1 MVYSG
6 KYDISLHAHQSKI
19 IKKRPRLR
27 NIKVHWLCCQNKW
40 AKPAE
45 REGDLTGMEI
55 WSCSCIG
62 VFSGVYTKS
71 SITGVFCIMSGLPLR
86 PIKVCWKRIH
96 WQTGSKLYFLCLSV
110 IEKFAK
116 TWSALTVFFRV
127 TEKRDLLKNTDLVP
141 RPSYNKAFCK
151 ESFTK
156 YS

>member
-1 MVYSG
+1 MQCCQEFHFILWANNCIQWSSTCFTDFKWFYLSRNKSSPPLRLWFIVVNMTSPYMPI
-6 KYDISLHAHQSKI
+6 KAKLF
-19 IKKRPRLR
+19 KKRPRLR

-62 VFSGVYTKS
+62 VFSDVYTKS
-71 SITGVFCIMSGLPLR
+71 SGLPLR
-86 PIKVCWKRIH
+86 PIKVYWKRIH

-116 TWSALTVFFRV
+116 TWSALTVF
-127 TEKRDLLKNTDLVP
+127 
-141 RPSYNKAFCK
+141 
-151 ESFTK
+151 
-156 YS
+156 